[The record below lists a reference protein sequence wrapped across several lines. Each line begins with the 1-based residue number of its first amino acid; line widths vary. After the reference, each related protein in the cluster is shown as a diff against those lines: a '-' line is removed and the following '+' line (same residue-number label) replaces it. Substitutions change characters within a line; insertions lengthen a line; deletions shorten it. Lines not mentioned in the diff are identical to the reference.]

1 MADEKN
7 TDTDQDI
14 EKTSQVSLVANRKLD
29 YSLWLCY
36 VLSHEDARPSSSSY
50 ASAMHRGLSTSQS
63 RVSTFFW
70 IPCHDDNQ
78 GNELAYITAKTMY
91 GTATAET
98 PLEQTD
104 CSPAFKGLLSACW
117 QWTWNEYHKDTSVHH
132 LHVAI
137 LSIGDHDRNLEN
149 QTNENNNTGNDEE
162 PCTEICHSDEDEN
175 NFLSDR
181 EIESALTTTLAT
193 FLLSIQTK
201 HHVPEIIHWY
211 EHDNLKAVHDTL
223 RSKSYRKK
231 YYKEK
236 FDYVEPLPH
245 PEPKHKKDDTKALCY
260 YVPLKDSLQALFR
273 DEKISH
279 YFEKSENNGDSGVL
293 TDFTDGKV
301 CNENVFFQENPDA
314 LKLLLYQDSFEIVNP
329 LGSAKKKHKILAIY
343 YTIGN
348 LHPAVRT
355 LIDVQQLLLLCRE
368 EDFKTHGSHMIGG
381 FVENF
386 SSVSHNCRYCLISKD
401 DLEGGNIFPWDFDL
415 MTQENYNSSVQE
427 VCTNGLV
434 HHSGVKFDSVLNKLQ
449 HFHVTNPGL
458 PPCLGHDLCEGIVK
472 EDLHLILNYLVRA
485 EWFDYD
491 YLNKKIQTYKFKG
504 SDANDKP
511 PFTLSSKTV
520 SGHAVQVWV
529 LLRFLPLLIHGKID
543 DHNNE
548 VWQLL
553 LLLRQIVELICAP
566 VISEYQVAIMLD
578 LIEEYIVKRMKL
590 FPNINLRAKH
600 HFLTH
605 YPELTLKC
613 GPLIRLWTFEI
624 RVFTLKSMPSVSEE
638 VKNFLVAALHLP
650 ADKMVALE
658 KLQEF
663 GMENLEDLEF
673 LDPEKD
679 LEGTL
684 NLLACRKLALKLKAH
699 FTANGIL

>member
-1 MADEKN
+1 MLNHFHIQSLN
-7 TDTDQDI
+7 T
-14 EKTSQVSLVANRKLD
+14 
-29 YSLWLCY
+29 
-36 VLSHEDARPSSSSY
+36 
-50 ASAMHRGLSTSQS
+50 
-63 RVSTFFW
+63 
-70 IPCHDDNQ
+70 
-78 GNELAYITAKTMY
+78 
-91 GTATAET
+91 
-98 PLEQTD
+98 
-104 CSPAFKGLLSACW
+104 
-117 QWTWNEYHKDTSVHH
+117 
-132 LHVAI
+132 
-137 LSIGDHDRNLEN
+137 
-149 QTNENNNTGNDEE
+149 
-162 PCTEICHSDEDEN
+162 
-175 NFLSDR
+175 
-181 EIESALTTTLAT
+181 
-193 FLLSIQTK
+193 
-201 HHVPEIIHWY
+201 
-211 EHDNLKAVHDTL
+211 
-223 RSKSYRKK
+223 
-231 YYKEK
+231 
-236 FDYVEPLPH
+236 
-245 PEPKHKKDDTKALCY
+245 KKDDTKALCY
-260 YVPLKDSLQALFR
+260 YVPLKDSLQALSR

-348 LHPAVRT
+348 LHPALRT

-368 EDFKTHGSHMIGG
+368 EDFKTHGQEKILTPIMTDLLDLEANGVDLGRFGNCKGSVAFVLGDNLGSHMIGG

-415 MTQENYNSSVQE
+415 RTQENYNSSVSE

-458 PPCLGHDLCEGIVK
+458 PPCLGHDLFEGIVK

-529 LLRFLPLLIHGKID
+529 LLRFFPLLIHGKID

-566 VISEYQVAIMLD
+566 VISEDQVAIMLD
-578 LIEEYIVKRMKL
+578 LIKEYIVK
-590 FPNINLRAKH
+590 
-600 HFLTH
+600 
-605 YPELTLKC
+605 E
-613 GPLIRLWTFEI
+613 
-624 RVFTLKSMPSVSEE
+624 
-638 VKNFLVAALHLP
+638 
-650 ADKMVALE
+650 
-658 KLQEF
+658 
-663 GMENLEDLEF
+663 
-673 LDPEKD
+673 
-679 LEGTL
+679 
-684 NLLACRKLALKLKAH
+684 
-699 FTANGIL
+699 

>member
-1 MADEKN
+1 MYRC
-7 TDTDQDI
+7 TI
-14 EKTSQVSLVANRKLD
+14 CHFRTSSLRT
-29 YSLWLCY
+29 YG
-36 VLSHEDARPSSSSY
+36 SHYNSFHAALPNPTISCP
-50 ASAMHRGLSTSQS
+50 
-63 RVSTFFW
+63 V
-70 IPCHDDNQ
+70 
-78 GNELAYITAKTMY
+78 
-91 GTATAET
+91 
-98 PLEQTD
+98 TD
-104 CSPAFKGLLSACW
+104 CGENLPTFPSLKSHISRQHKGEYSKQYVDSDSIQLQCEIRHCLAKYLGLKPFIARLKGHIKDGIKIACPFQQCDKRFEVVSSFSSHLSR
-117 QWTWNEYHKDTSVHH
+117 YHKDTSVHH

-137 LSIGDHDRNLEN
+137 LSIGDHDGHDRNLEN

-181 EIESALTTTLAT
+181 EIESALTTKLAT

-201 HHVPEIIHWY
+201 HHLPEIIHWY

-223 RSKSYRKK
+223 RSKYYRKK

-279 YFEKSENNGDSGVL
+279 YFEKSENNGDLGVL

-368 EDFKTHGSHMIGG
+368 EDFKTHGQEKILTPIMTDLLDLEANGVDLGRFGNRKGSVAFVLGDNLGSHMIGG

-415 MTQENYNSSVQE
+415 RTQENYNSSVQE

-458 PPCLGHDLCEGIVK
+458 PPCLGHDLFEGIVK

-529 LLRFLPLLIHGKID
+529 LLRFCH
-543 DHNNE
+543 
-548 VWQLL
+548 
-553 LLLRQIVELICAP
+553 C
-566 VISEYQVAIMLD
+566 
-578 LIEEYIVKRMKL
+578 
-590 FPNINLRAKH
+590 
-600 HFLTH
+600 
-605 YPELTLKC
+605 
-613 GPLIRLWTFEI
+613 
-624 RVFTLKSMPSVSEE
+624 
-638 VKNFLVAALHLP
+638 
-650 ADKMVALE
+650 
-658 KLQEF
+658 
-663 GMENLEDLEF
+663 
-673 LDPEKD
+673 
-679 LEGTL
+679 
-684 NLLACRKLALKLKAH
+684 
-699 FTANGIL
+699 